1 MFVQLA
7 RAEVHFE
14 YAKTQPP
21 AVLVG
26 LMHGSGMP
34 DCQGS
39 VSRVG
44 REPTTQGRTR
54 LKLIVFIYLEEE
66 ALSNERGVA
75 VHCSSFPEAS
85 NSRACNRNRIA
96 NKLFTPVE
104 ERIQARKIWSENRF
118 HLSSAIRLSVCF

>member
-44 REPTTQGRTR
+44 REPTAQGRTR
-54 LKLIVFIYLEEE
+54 LKLIIFIYLEEE

-85 NSRACNRNRIA
+85 NSPACNRIA
-96 NKLFTPVE
+96 NKLFAPVDE
-104 ERIQARKIWSENRF
+104 GIRARKIWSENRF
-118 HLSSAIRLSVCF
+118 HLSSAIRLSACF

>member
-1 MFVQLA
+1 
-7 RAEVHFE
+7 
-14 YAKTQPP
+14 
-21 AVLVG
+21 
-26 LMHGSGMP
+26 MP

-44 REPTTQGRTR
+44 REPTAQGRTR
-54 LKLIVFIYLEEE
+54 LKLIIFIYLEEE

-85 NSRACNRNRIA
+85 NSRACNRNRNRDRDRNRNRIA

-104 ERIQARKIWSENRF
+104 ERIRDRKIWSENRF
-118 HLSSAIRLSVCF
+118 HLSSAIRPSACF